1 MRIELRDM
9 QWHCGNLHFLCPG
22 ADPHCWWRLF
32 MHISCL
38 HRLQRPRAQLRHLHL
53 YHLWQFQ
60 PVRHLCT

>member
-53 YHLWQFQ
+53 YHLW
-60 PVRHLCT
+60 